1 MWVMMAR
8 RCCEGVTQRMM
19 SASEMARGQVGGD
32 VDIGGEDEAG
42 KVGEVLAG
50 VGELL
55 GECGGVGPEAELVAA
70 AAREREGECGAP
82 GSGAEDGDAAH
93 AAAFF
98 LPKRLSV
105 PARRRRMLAWCLT
118 MTSSE
123 MKRKPAMK
131 MGVRYGTK

>member
-1 MWVMMAR
+1 MIVD
-8 RCCEGVTQRMM
+8 
-19 SASEMARGQVGGD
+19 VGGE
-32 VDIGGEDEAG
+32 GEAG
-42 KVGEVLAG
+42 EIGKVFAR

-70 AAREREGECGAP
+70 AAREGEGEGGAP

-105 PARRRRMLAWCLT
+105 PARRRRMFSWCLT
-118 MTSSE
+118 MMRRG
-123 MKRKPAMK
+123 MKRNPAMT
-131 MGVRYGTK
+131 MGVR